1 MMPMRCLIVDDEPL
15 AVDLLEQYV
24 AQVPFLSLGG
34 KCYNAVEALSFLH
47 RNDIDLVFLDIN
59 MPRLSGLE
67 MAGSLSSQLIIFTT
81 AYSQHAV
88 ESYEKDAVD
97 YLLKPITFD
106 RFVRAANKA
115 YNLYRRAH
123 AAPPVAAQKEE
134 PVFYIKSGKT
144 IVKINA
150 GSVLFVEGL
159 KDYVCF
165 HVQGSK
171 HIVYKR
177 MKELED
183 TLPENF
189 SRVHNSFI
197 VNRDHIEK
205 IEQNQVHIQGHSI
218 PLSDKYREAFL
229 RVVNFRML

>member
-1 MMPMRCLIVDDEPL
+1 MPIRCLIVDDEPL

-24 AQVPFLSLGG
+24 AQVPFLSLSG
-34 KCYNAVEALSFLH
+34 KCYNAMEALEFLH
-47 RNDIDLVFLDIN
+47 RQEVDLVFLDIN

-67 MAGSLSSQLIIFTT
+67 IAGSLSSQLIIFTT

-106 RFVRAANKA
+106 RFVRAVNKA
-115 YNLYRRAH
+115 YNLHKRDSADQP
-123 AAPPVAAQKEE
+123 ALQKEE

-144 IVKINA
+144 IVKINMDA
-150 GSVLFVEGL
+150 VLFIEGL

-165 HVQGSK
+165 HVPGNK
-171 HIVYKR
+171 HVVYKR

-183 TLPENF
+183 VLPVNF

-205 IEQNQVHIQGHSI
+205 IEQNQVYIQGQAI
-218 PLSDKYREAFL
+218 PVSDKYRDAFL
-229 RVVNFRML
+229 KVVNFRML